1 MSSADT
7 CHSSTI
13 QRSNSV
19 ESTSKTTSSPQQ
31 QVTQRQQ
38 KQKHNRVK
46 KVTDPIISKN
56 YKRRS
61 FFLRSKTKN

>member
-46 KVTDPIISKN
+46 KVTDPIISK
-56 YKRRS
+56 
-61 FFLRSKTKN
+61 